1 MTRSGLPADRRGAGR
16 PVGTR
21 AGAARNT
28 ARSRGWV
35 RRHLASLAVLAV
47 AVLVGAAP
55 SRAALV
61 VPAHTQLV
69 SVVPADGSTIDTPPI
84 RIEITFN
91 EDISPT
97 FAQVSL
103 TTGGSALA
111 LGTPGVSGRTVT
123 AAIADPTPPGD
134 YLIGF
139 RVVSADGHPVSEQT
153 SFTLLGP
160 ATPVTTATET
170 GAPASPSPSSTTG
183 VGEDAT
189 TARGS
194 GDAAAGTD
202 AGGGGRAPVLVAAGA
217 LLLLGVG
224 LFGWDQ
230 RRRRSATGG
239 G

>member
-21 AGAARNT
+21 AGAAWNT

-170 GAPASPSPSSTTG
+170 AAPASPSPSSTTG
-183 VGEDAT
+183 AGGGGTAAT
-189 TARGS
+189 EAD
-194 GDAAAGTD
+194 DAAASSD
-202 AGGGGRAPVLVAAGA
+202 SGGRAPVLVAAGA

-224 LFGWDQ
+224 LFAWDQ